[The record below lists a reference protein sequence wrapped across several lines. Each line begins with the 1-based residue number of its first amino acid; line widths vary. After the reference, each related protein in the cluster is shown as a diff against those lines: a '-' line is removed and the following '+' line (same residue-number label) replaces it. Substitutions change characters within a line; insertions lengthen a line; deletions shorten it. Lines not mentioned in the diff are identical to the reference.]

1 MPTALQLAGSDPAL
15 AQAVRRCRRL
25 LNRRALLAAAAGA
38 VPVPGL
44 DWLVDAALLSR
55 LVPQINAEFGL
66 SPEQI
71 DRLEPHQRE
80 QVQKAVAL
88 VGSVLIGKF
97 VSRDLVLKA
106 TQTLGLRLS
115 AAQAAKYVPLAGQA
129 VSALMGYATVRY
141 LGEEHIKDCV
151 RVAQAVRRALP
162 H

>member
-1 MPTALQLAGSDPAL
+1 M
-15 AQAVRRCRRL
+15 
-25 LNRRALLAAAAGA
+25 
-38 VPVPGL
+38 
-44 DWLVDAALLSR
+44 
-55 LVPQINAEFGL
+55 
-66 SPEQI
+66 
-71 DRLEPHQRE
+71 
-80 QVQKAVAL
+80 
-88 VGSVLIGKF
+88 LIGKF